1 MADLMRAML
10 NLYDI
15 DRKIVRGKGRI
26 REVAKSVQIQEKNI
40 EMAREKARAVE
51 KDLKDKAFSTDRL
64 NMDMRAAEAEVG
76 EQERKLKSI
85 KNQKEYRI
93 VTDRIKELKI
103 KVDENESAV
112 LAGMEEIERLQERM
126 KACHDVVG
134 EEELKLV
141 SIKQGAQEEAEKIK
155 ASHAELVRRRKDAV
169 RAVEERDGTAY
180 LAYDHALKRTK
191 GDPLAEMTMDGICRS
206 CFRRQNSNVMNIV
219 HIGKDVKNCRCQGCG
234 RILYIKEAEAAGE
247 AAP

>member
-10 NLYDI
+10 DLYDI
-15 DRKIVRGKGRI
+15 DRKIMRGKDRLGVVTRA
-26 REVAKSVQIQEKNI
+26 VHAQEKNI
-40 EMAREKARAVE
+40 EEAREKARTVE
-51 KDLKDKAFSTDRL
+51 KALKDKAFATDRL

-76 EQERKLKSI
+76 DQERKLKNI

-112 LAGMEEIERLQERM
+112 LAGMEEMERLQERM
-126 KACHDVVG
+126 NACHQTVG

-141 SIKQGAQEEAEKIK
+141 SIKQKAHDEAEGIK
-155 ASHAELVRRRKDAV
+155 ARHAELVASRKAAV
-169 RAVEERDGTAY
+169 KTVEEIDGTAY
-180 LAYDHALKRTK
+180 QAYDLALKRTK
-191 GDPLAEMTMDGICRS
+191 GDPLAEMSMDGICQS
-206 CFRRQNSNVMNIV
+206 CFRRQNSNVLNIV

-234 RILYIKEAEAAGE
+234 RILYVKDSEKETA
-247 AAP
+247 